1 MNAGRKGWN
10 SPGEGNMTQQLLSV
24 QRHLSCTLRVNVW
37 LLVFFTD
44 IWCYKTA
51 VGFIPCASLFIRLSP
66 HSHPHILRYGNCTVF
81 PSVRDFRLPLCCSLD
96 FRSSEIFM
104 SSFPSYNYIF
114 KFALPK
120 FFTHVLFPLI
130 QPVSP

>member
-1 MNAGRKGWN
+1 MGWY
-10 SPGEGNMTQQLLSV
+10 SPGEVSMTQQLLSV
-24 QRHLSCTLRVNVW
+24 QRHLSRMLSVNVW

-51 VGFIPCASLFIRLSP
+51 IGFIRCLSLFIHLSP
-66 HSHPHILRYGNCTVF
+66 HSHPHILRYRNCTVF

-96 FRSSEIFM
+96 FRSSEILI

-114 KFALPK
+114 KFTLPK
-120 FFTHVLFPLI
+120 ILYACLI
-130 QPVSP
+130 SSNPACPSLS